1 MWLMWRKSDRPIQ
14 VNCDGD
20 RAVIP
25 TVGKKQTGCGCSAG
39 LALHEQ
45 GASEG
50 ACFRRRFVRRG
61 RLGSRASVGT
71 KVPHLG

>member
-25 TVGKKQTGCGCSAG
+25 AVGKKQTGCGCSAG

-50 ACFRRRFVRRG
+50 GMLQAPICAPG
-61 RLGSRASVGT
+61 EIG
-71 KVPHLG
+71 K